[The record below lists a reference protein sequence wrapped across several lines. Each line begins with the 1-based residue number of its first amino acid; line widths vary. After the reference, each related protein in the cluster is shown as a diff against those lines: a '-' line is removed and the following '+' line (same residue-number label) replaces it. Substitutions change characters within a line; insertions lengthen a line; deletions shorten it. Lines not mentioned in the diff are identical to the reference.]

1 MNMVNKLTKRFEHAL
16 VFATQLHNT
25 QFRKGTQIPY
35 ISHLLSVAALVMEAG
50 GDEDLCI
57 AALLHDAV
65 EDQGGLETLEVI
77 RKQYGERVASIVDSC
92 SDAYTNPKPA
102 WKKRK
107 ETYLSHLKSSSDDAR
122 LVSLADKLHN
132 ARSILRD
139 ILVSG
144 DDVWGKFNGGRD
156 GTIWYYRNLVSVFET
171 LDQNFMV
178 DELKRV
184 VEQIENLEISK

>member
-1 MNMVNKLTKRFEHAL
+1 MVNKLTKRFEHAL